1 MRFRKSLWL
10 LFSEGVKIM
19 SYGTNLNEVF
29 NRANLEQELTAYNV
43 PFENAFNEILLEQY
57 LALKIIQ
64 WNSTS
69 IKGTSN
75 SFAVPDSFTWFRE
88 KAYIARDFISDSI
101 IHHCE
106 ESPESFLYKVLHKNM
121 SSRDLV
127 KAPARC
133 PIDYLVT
140 RHLIAFKCHRYDT
153 FSL

>member
-64 WNSTS
+64 
-69 IKGTSN
+69 
-75 SFAVPDSFTWFRE
+75 
-88 KAYIARDFISDSI
+88 
-101 IHHCE
+101 
-106 ESPESFLYKVLHKNM
+106 
-121 SSRDLV
+121 
-127 KAPARC
+127 
-133 PIDYLVT
+133 
-140 RHLIAFKCHRYDT
+140 
-153 FSL
+153 